1 MKLDCGRDLRLS
13 VEFKKNLESTGS
25 RSDKFSNNRLLIS
38 CMPFFLGGTSDV
50 PDVLPV
56 QGSVRSNRFWF
67 SGNLHESVVSSCLEL
82 RKAV

>member
-1 MKLDCGRDLRLS
+1 MAAICVFLS
-13 VEFKKNLESTGS
+13 SLKKNLESTGS

-38 CMPFFLGGTSDV
+38 CMPFFLSGTSDV

-56 QGSVRSNRFWF
+56 PAHSNRFWF

-82 RKAV
+82 WKAV